1 MLVGLKTPGWICEAA
16 RVGRGSNSACSML
29 DELLPTALSFFW
41 RTGLWRKSST
51 AWSRSCRA
59 ASCVGAW
66 KGPSFCFFR
75 AVFLPP
81 AGASTNPKVRQACV
95 ALRFALCSTG
105 GCSAAAE
112 RSGRRTRI
120 VVARSISAA
129 AVLVD
134 PLSLM
139 KNVKERRQTSTTS
152 MLQRSAEANLPSCLA
167 LRVASCG
174 LARQCTASCLNGLG
188 SHVITQFVDAQT
200 FVAHANSWDVEP
212 VPTYPAYLGAPP
224 VRWITRDLLV
234 LVCVRLQNP
243 VFWLRA

>member
-16 RVGRGSNSACSML
+16 RVGRGSISACPIL

-41 RTGLWRKSST
+41 RTGWWRKSST

-120 VVARSISAA
+120 VVARSISAT

-134 PLSLM
+134 TLSLM
-139 KNVKERRQTSTTS
+139 KNVEDMMQTSTTS
-152 MLQRSAEANLPSCLA
+152 ITTHHEQTSTTSEPGGGGSPRLWLHGAVKLC
-167 LRVASCG
+167 
-174 LARQCTASCLNGLG
+174 LG
-188 SHVITQFVDAQT
+188 S
-200 FVAHANSWDVEP
+200 P
-212 VPTYPAYLGAPP
+212 
-224 VRWITRDLLV
+224 R
-234 LVCVRLQNP
+234 
-243 VFWLRA
+243 